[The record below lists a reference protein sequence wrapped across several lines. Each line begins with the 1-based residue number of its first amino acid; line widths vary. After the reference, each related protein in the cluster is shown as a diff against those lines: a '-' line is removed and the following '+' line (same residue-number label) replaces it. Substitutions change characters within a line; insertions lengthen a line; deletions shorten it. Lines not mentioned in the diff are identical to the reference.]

1 MQVLAFSFLEYLIM
15 QIINHWPD
23 TDELGL
29 PVKVSSELINYLV
42 EPFASESE
50 AQAFWQECPN
60 TIIVLYENT
69 NLGEL
74 SVSIRQSISFCLNYP
89 EFEEALPNGYR
100 LSLAIINDEGAGCYL
115 VLPSSLDM
123 TEVMD
128 G

>member
-1 MQVLAFSFLEYLIM
+1 M

-23 TDELGL
+23 ADETGL
-29 PVKVSSELINYLV
+29 PDEVASELINFLV

-50 AQAFWQECPN
+50 AQAFWQECPS

-69 NLGEL
+69 NLVEL
-74 SVSIRQSISFCLNYP
+74 SSSIRQSISFCLNYP

-100 LSLAIINDEGAGCYL
+100 LLLAIINDEGAGCYL

-123 TEVMD
+123 TEVVD

>member
-1 MQVLAFSFLEYLIM
+1 M

-23 TDELGL
+23 ADEIGL
-29 PVKVSSELINYLV
+29 PEKVSSELINYLV
-42 EPFASESE
+42 EPFTSESE
-50 AQAFWQECPN
+50 AQAFWQECPS

-69 NLGEL
+69 NLAEISG
-74 SVSIRQSISFCLNYP
+74 SICQSISFCLNYP

-100 LSLAIINDEGAGCYL
+100 LLLAIINDEGTGCYL

>member
-1 MQVLAFSFLEYLIM
+1 M
-15 QIINHWPD
+15 QIINHWPNV
-23 TDELGL
+23 DEVGL
-29 PVKVSSELINYLV
+29 PEEVASELINFLV
-42 EPFASESE
+42 EPFACASE
-50 AQAFWQECPN
+50 AQAFWQECPS

-69 NLGEL
+69 NLAEISG
-74 SVSIRQSISFCLNYP
+74 SIRQSISFCLNYP

-100 LSLAIINDEGAGCYL
+100 LLLAIINDEGTGCYL